1 MNIKRRFLSAAAV
14 VMSLTMLCSCGE
26 PPGLRLGTGNPGG
39 IYYAYGTVL
48 RELDDCGIDVKKG
61 FLDLAIVQSDVL
73 AEAVSGTGD
82 FEGTPVTGVR
92 AVAGLYYE
100 AFQIITRSDSGITEL
115 ADLKGCKMSVGEEG
129 SGVAKNAEYLLLSA
143 GIPSSSVETVNM
155 SYAESAQA
163 LENGEID
170 AFFVILGAPSTVVSE
185 LAESTD
191 ISIMQLDERTAA
203 AMTGIYPGY
212 YSMTIPAGTYRGQD
226 EEVNTVGVKAVLT
239 AEARVSSESVRA
251 VTAALF
257 ENASSIKYT
266 MTVPAPD
273 IEFAVTDIPCG
284 FHQGAADYYS
294 WNGVS
299 TGSVPEVSR
308 PLFVTRGD

>member
-1 MNIKRRFLSAAAV
+1 M
-14 VMSLTMLCSCGE
+14 
-26 PPGLRLGTGNPGG
+26 
-39 IYYAYGTVL
+39 
-48 RELDDCGIDVKKG
+48 
-61 FLDLAIVQSDVL
+61 
-73 AEAVSGTGD
+73 
-82 FEGTPVTGVR
+82 
-92 AVAGLYYE
+92 
-100 AFQIITRSDSGITEL
+100 
-115 ADLKGCKMSVGEEG
+115 
-129 SGVAKNAEYLLLSA
+129 
-143 GIPSSSVETVNM
+143 
-155 SYAESAQA
+155 
-163 LENGEID
+163 
-170 AFFVILGAPSTVVSE
+170 VSE

-212 YSMTIPAGTYRGQD
+212 YSMTIPAGTYPGQD

-294 WNGVS
+294 WNGVTVS